1 MKRENIRSHIDKK
14 IIDKLKEMD
23 YYETRQNLL
32 DVSRRFSNRL
42 SPDIKI
48 DNENFIGNI
57 ENSKE
62 KYLAEYVFWAH
73 KRIIDLYKIEIMDI
87 CGFNSVKKFKA
98 LRFKE
103 KMEINNNII
112 S

>member
-1 MKRENIRSHIDKK
+1 
-14 IIDKLKEMD
+14 
-23 YYETRQNLL
+23 
-32 DVSRRFSNRL
+32 
-42 SPDIKI
+42 
-48 DNENFIGNI
+48 
-57 ENSKE
+57 
-62 KYLAEYVFWAH
+62 
-73 KRIIDLYKIEIMDI
+73 MDI